1 MSDSKFSSLPVR
13 KREIF
18 GWAMFDFANSSYTTI
33 IVTVAFSI
41 YFTKMVAPGG
51 KADWLWGLAI
61 TISNLIVVLLAP
73 IMGAISDDSGRKKQ
87 FLFVTYAMCI
97 LGTASLYWVLPGSV
111 WLGISLF
118 VISNVAY
125 SLGENFAG
133 AFLPE
138 LSTPSNIG
146 RISGFGWGLG
156 YLGGLCCLVLVLPRV
171 SPGFTL
177 ENLPN
182 LRITW
187 ILTAAFFL
195 VAGLPTFLLMRE
207 RAERGLAR
215 TLPAYARVGFSRL
228 VTSAHSLKHFGEL
241 GRFLA
246 IFFIYSCG
254 LMSVIAFAAIFAER
268 NLGFTAKDLMVL
280 FIVLQLSSAVGAMGF
295 GVLQDRLGAKL
306 TIQIALML
314 WLVISIA
321 AFLCT
326 TKDVFWLIALAA
338 GLGIGSLQAASR
350 ALVGLFSPLSKAGE
364 FFGFWGLASKGAYA
378 VGPLLFGLVS
388 SASGSQHLA
397 LLVNGGF
404 FLLGLWLMQYVTEK
418 DGIQAARSWQ
428 EETPIS

>member
-18 GWAMFDFANSSYTTI
+18 GWAMFDFANSSYTTV

-51 KADWLWGLAI
+51 KADWLWGVAI
-61 TISNLIVVLLAP
+61 TISNLIVILLAP
-73 IMGAISDDSGRKKQ
+73 VMGAISDDSGRKKI
-87 FLFVTYAMCI
+87 FLFGTYVMCV
-97 LGTASLYWVLPGSV
+97 LGTASLYWVLPGSI
-111 WLGISLF
+111 WLGVFLF

-125 SLGENFAG
+125 SLGENFAA

-138 LSTPSNIG
+138 LSTPENIG

-156 YLGGLCCLVLVLPRV
+156 YLGGLGCLLLVLPRV
-171 SPGFTL
+171 SAGFTP

-182 LRITW
+182 LRLTW
-187 ILTAAFFL
+187 LLTAAFFL

-207 RAERGLAR
+207 RAEQGPKR
-215 TLPAYARVGFSRL
+215 TLVAYARVGFSRL
-228 VTSAHSLKHFGEL
+228 ATSAHAFKHFSEL

-246 IFFIYSCG
+246 IFFVYSCG

-268 NLGFTAKDLMVL
+268 NLGFSAKDLMIL

-295 GVLQDRLGAKL
+295 GVMQDRLGAKV
-306 TIQIALML
+306 TIQLTLVL
-314 WLVISIA
+314 WLVLSVSTY
-321 AFLCT
+321 LCT
-326 TKDVFWLIALAA
+326 SKSVFWVISLAA

-364 FFGFWGLASKGAYA
+364 FFGFWGLASRAAYA
-378 VGPLLFGLVS
+378 LGPLVFGLVS
-388 SASGSQHLA
+388 SVSGSQHLA

-404 FLLGLWLMQYVTEK
+404 FLFGLWLMQYVDEK
-418 DGIQAARSWQ
+418 AGYQAARSWR
-428 EETPIS
+428 EEFQQS